1 MKTFKE
7 IEERNSSLREFV
19 GELSAEEI
27 CTVQILCAQRM
38 RELGR
43 RYGHV
48 AEPANAPS
56 RPDWTKPDEETAVL
70 VRVGTVCYTKPD
82 AHLSGNVRKGIAG
95 TAHKMG
101 GVGVSVDSALRAEI
115 QTAVNG
121 DRLSIWEFDSQ
132 KKAIQFMDSQKGYF
146 AK

>member
-1 MKTFKE
+1 MKE
-7 IEERNSSLREFV
+7 IEERNSVLREFV

-27 CTVQILCAQRM
+27 CTMQILCAQRM

-43 RYGHV
+43 YWHV
-48 AEPANAPS
+48 AESASVAV
-56 RPDWTKPDEETAVL
+56 RPNWEQSDEETAVL
-70 VRVGTVCYTKPD
+70 IRVGKVCFTKAD

-95 TAHKMG
+95 TARKMG

-115 QTAVNG
+115 QTAVHG
-121 DRLSIWEFDSQ
+121 DRLSIWEFDSLEN
-132 KKAIQFMDSQKGYF
+132 AIQFMDSQKGYF